1 MTEYTEYSST
11 NREAK
16 NPLSLNTDLKG
27 LFSHLS
33 ISHKYNLVG
42 SSSVLKNIYQTD
54 YDLNETFSSSSPAEK
69 CGASSTEGN
78 IEGTYNKIQEF
89 FQHLFKLSDE
99 NKSVYITD
107 FKCGKQ
113 DEDATHFSSGEEPI
127 RWHYKDIIDGK
138 NGKISFIEALKMKSR
153 IKLDLIYHIN
163 NSFVD
168 VSMIYF
174 IKVGDFKNYT
184 DEEFSPK
191 YICNELKQDIIL
203 YTKENKL
210 LKVLKR
216 KYSFFKTGDTHLKL
230 QEDLLE
236 YFNTPVGL
244 VYKSVNDLNII
255 LELKAQT
262 FRKVNL
268 DELYDF
274 QQIIKTQLNI
284 LDLPVVFKLL
294 DKKKLSIVGINKIL
308 KILNNIIN
316 KDCIKHFGFILNGR
330 I

>member
-1 MTEYTEYSST
+1 MTEY
-11 NREAK
+11 K
-16 NPLSLNTDLKG
+16 NPLSLNTKLQS

-54 YDLNETFSSSSPAEK
+54 YDLNETFSSS
-69 CGASSTEGN
+69 TEGN

-89 FQHLFKLSDE
+89 FQELFKLANE

-113 DEDATHFSSGEEPI
+113 DEEPI

-230 QEDLLE
+230 QNDLLE

-255 LELKAQT
+255 LELKALRSSDGNDQD
-262 FRKVNL
+262 FRKVSL
-268 DELYDF
+268 DELYEF

>member
-1 MTEYTEYSST
+1 MTEYSST

-54 YDLNETFSSSSPAEK
+54 YDLNENF
-69 CGASSTEGN
+69 SSTEGN
-78 IEGTYNKIQEF
+78 IEGTYDKIQEF
-89 FQHLFKLSDE
+89 FQELFKLANE
-99 NKSVYITD
+99 NTSVYITD

-113 DEDATHFSSGEEPI
+113 DEDAI
-127 RWHYKDIIDGK
+127 RWRYKDIISGK

-174 IKVGDFKNYT
+174 IKVGDFQNYT
-184 DEEFSPK
+184 QEEFSTK
-191 YICNELKQDIIL
+191 NICNELKQDIIL

-230 QEDLLE
+230 QDDLLE

-255 LELKAQT
+255 LELKDQD

-316 KDCIKHFGFILNGR
+316 KDCIKHFGFILNG
-330 I
+330 IK

>member
-1 MTEYTEYSST
+1 M
-11 NREAK
+11 
-16 NPLSLNTDLKG
+16 
-27 LFSHLS
+27 
-33 ISHKYNLVG
+33 
-42 SSSVLKNIYQTD
+42 
-54 YDLNETFSSSSPAEK
+54 
-69 CGASSTEGN
+69 
-78 IEGTYNKIQEF
+78 
-89 FQHLFKLSDE
+89 
-99 NKSVYITD
+99 
-107 FKCGKQ
+107 
-113 DEDATHFSSGEEPI
+113 
-127 RWHYKDIIDGK
+127 
-138 NGKISFIEALKMKSR
+138 
-153 IKLDLIYHIN
+153 
-163 NSFVD
+163 
-168 VSMIYF
+168 
-174 IKVGDFKNYT
+174 
-184 DEEFSPK
+184 
-191 YICNELKQDIIL
+191 
-203 YTKENKL
+203 
-210 LKVLKR
+210 LKR